1 MDLQPA
7 LNIKSYNN
15 QGLDYFH
22 VSQASPCLD
31 MIATPL
37 EGDARLDLS
46 IVDFGPMVLI
56 KRRNSSAA
64 IEQYQFSK
72 HVLAIQ
78 LPVANGESVEHFQSL
93 LGGLSHRPF
102 LTAGARAHWTIPAD
116 MWLYQLHID
125 ARWLEEILGPQ
136 AMSDYIELSHA
147 ASRKA
152 YDRQALFA
160 AASACEYMLANGMA
174 SATQGKA
181 LMPHQLHNMITGI
194 LLPCIMS
201 DIGDNKT
208 TTRQKIL
215 GKALNYVHEE
225 FARPLSLETLAQA
238 SSTSVRNLQIVFK
251 QELGI
256 SPGSYIQQFRLH
268 RFRHFLADASSVT
281 EAAYAAG
288 FKHLGR
294 LTERYARVF
303 KNNPS
308 SHLSQVMQTH
318 FQLGSLLD
326 MDNVS

>member
-1 MDLQPA
+1 MDLQSSS
-7 LNIKSYNN
+7 NIKSYTN

-46 IVDFGPMVLI
+46 IVDFGPLVLV

-64 IEQYQFSK
+64 IEQYQFSQ
-72 HVLAIQ
+72 HVIAIQ
-78 LPVANGESVEHFQSL
+78 LPVAQGEIVDRFQSL
-93 LGGLSHRPF
+93 LGGLSHSPF
-102 LTAGARAHWTIPAD
+102 LPAGAKAHWTIPGD
-116 MWLYQLHID
+116 MWMYQLHID
-125 ARWLEEILGPQ
+125 VRWLEKALGTQ
-136 AMSDYIELSHA
+136 AMKDYVELSRA

-152 YDRQALFA
+152 YDKQTLFA
-160 AASACEYMLANGMA
+160 AASACEYMFERGIQSCKEGQVL
-174 SATQGKA
+174 SATQ
-181 LMPHQLHNMITGI
+181 LENMTTDI

-201 DIGDNKT
+201 DIGDDKT

-215 GKALNYVHEE
+215 GKALDCVHEQ
-225 FARPLSLETLAQA
+225 FALPLSLETLAQA

-303 KNNPS
+303 KSNPS
-308 SHLSQVMQTH
+308 THLSQTVRDRFH
-318 FQLGSLLD
+318 LGGLLD
-326 MDNVS
+326 MDNLS